1 MSELEVSGVEG
12 NAVYFSL
19 RHFFGRIFAVADDGV
34 AERCELHAD
43 LVLQSCDQRE
53 TNEGRA
59 AKGLFDGITKFRA
72 SCSGI
77 FLGAQFLKHILT
89 PQVVNELVLPGGE
102 MPAHDGEILAHGS
115 MREKLLYERIAIP
128 FGFRKEQNT
137 GRETVDA
144 MHDVGAL
151 SSGFQ
156 FRGKN

>member
-1 MSELEVSGVEG
+1 MSELEVGGVEG

-19 RHFFGRIFAVADDGV
+19 RRFFGRIFPVADDRV

-43 LVLQSCDQRE
+43 LVLQSCNERDANQR
-53 TNEGRA
+53 RA
-59 AKGLFDGITKFRA
+59 AKGLLDGITKFRA
-72 SCSGI
+72 SCPRI
-77 FLGAQFLKHILT
+77 FLGAQFLKHVLP

-102 MPAHDGEILAHGS
+102 MPAHDSEILAHGS
-115 MREKLLYERIAIP
+115 MREKLLHERVAIP

-151 SSGFQ
+151 SS
-156 FRGKN
+156 